1 MQNGI
6 FEIKQNLEII
16 MSEKEIKEL
25 KDLYNKVLTPQVAK
39 LMCERLD
46 KLVQKKEKEA

>member
-1 MQNGI
+1 
-6 FEIKQNLEII
+6 

-25 KDLYNKVLTPQVAK
+25 KDLYNKVLTPPVAK

-46 KLVQKKEKEA
+46 KLEQKKEKEA

>member
-1 MQNGI
+1 
-6 FEIKQNLEII
+6 

-46 KLVQKKEKEA
+46 KLVQKKKSEA

>member
-1 MQNGI
+1 
-6 FEIKQNLEII
+6 

-25 KDLYNKVLTPQVAK
+25 KDLYNRVLTPQVAK

-46 KLVQKKEKEA
+46 KMLKGDKKWDLMWN

>member
-1 MQNGI
+1 
-6 FEIKQNLEII
+6 

-46 KLVQKKEKEA
+46 KLVQKEANK